1 MSGVKNFNV
10 AVREWNDQIIFLRKI
25 ERGGA
30 DQSYGIQ
37 VARLAGVP
45 QKVISRAKQIL
56 KNLEAIEIS
65 PQGLTARIKK
75 SLNQT
80 QQMNLFDLIV
90 EETEEKD
97 KKLQELKDSILD
109 LNIDEL
115 TPLQALQKLNELKRI
130 LTEDE

>member
-1 MSGVKNFNV
+1 
-10 AVREWNDQIIFLRKI
+10 
-25 ERGGA
+25 
-30 DQSYGIQ
+30 
-37 VARLAGVP
+37 
-45 QKVISRAKQIL
+45 L